1 MIKLRT
7 ILLQSNI
14 YRVTIVGVIIY
25 ALIVT
30 LLPKYESVYKGSEV
44 DFLCSI
50 DNYKI
55 EEDKMKLELVCKE
68 KLVGSYYFKNDEYK
82 FFKKKVNI
90 GSSVIVKG
98 KLVSPKN
105 NTVPYLFNYKKY
117 LYNKRVY
124 YTLKIDN
131 IKILNENSN
140 PFIKLKNRVIKHVNS
155 YKDSTYLYAFI
166 LGKTELISDEVLTS
180 YRENGISHL
189 FALSGLHVSIFSSI
203 LLFILKK
210 LRFKEILNYVLIFI
224 FLLLFSF
231 ITGFSPSILR
241 ATLLLFLLSIN
252 KVFYL
257 NIRTL
262 DILYLV
268 FIILVIINPF
278 IIYNLSFILSFTA
291 AFFLIFSSDLL
302 KGKNYFVSLF
312 KVSLLSYFASL
323 PLSIYYFGY
332 TNLLGTILNLVFV
345 PLVSFVVFPLTLL
358 TFIISK
364 FYSILNI
371 TTNLLESLSLLF
383 NKFKII
389 IYFPSI
395 NLIFVFIYL
404 SILMLYIKFKKKICL
419 YLIIVL
425 LIFFKIRPYMD
436 NNTYIYYIDVG
447 QGDSILVV
455 TPHLNKTILIDTGGI
470 VSFNENYKSNIV
482 KNKTIPFFRRIGI
495 NKVDYLFLTHGD
507 YDHAGE
513 ANELLSNFC
522 VKKVFINK
530 GNINNI
536 EKKINNKEVLRL
548 KNFVIDNIK
557 VNSLNNNV
565 FNNENDDSTILLFN
579 IYDYKFLFM
588 GDASIKTEEYLL
600 NNYILPNVD
609 ILKVGHHGSYTSTS
623 TDFINVIKPK
633 YSVIS
638 VGENNMYKHPNKN
651 VLDILDN
658 TKLFRTDVDGTIEVK
673 ISKKGYKI
681 KTYVP

>member
-30 LLPKYESVYKGSEV
+30 LLPKYESVYKGSEE

-55 EEDKMKLELVCKE
+55 EEDKLNLELVCKE

-82 FFKKKVNI
+82 FFKEKVNI

-124 YTLKIDN
+124 YTLKIDS

-140 PFIKLKNRVIKHVNS
+140 PFIKLKNRVIKHVNN

-241 ATLLLFLLSIN
+241 ATLLFFLLGIN

-332 TNLLGTILNLVFV
+332 TNLLGVILNLVFV

-389 IYFPSI
+389 IYFPRI

-470 VSFNENYKSNIV
+470 VSFNKNYKSNIV

-513 ANELLSNFC
+513 ANELLNNFC

-536 EKKINNKEVLRL
+536 EKKINNKEVLTL

-638 VGENNMYKHPNKN
+638 VGENNMYKHPNKS

-673 ISKKGYKI
+673 ISKKGYKV

>member
-30 LLPKYESVYKGSEV
+30 LLPKYESVYKGSEE

-82 FFKKKVNI
+82 FFKEKVNI

-131 IKILNENSN
+131 IKILNINSN

-241 ATLLLFLLSIN
+241 ATLLFFLLGIN

-455 TPHLNKTILIDTGGI
+455 TPHLNKIILIDTGGI

-565 FNNENDDSTILLFN
+565 FNNENDDSTVLLFN

-638 VGENNMYKHPNKN
+638 VGENNIYKHPNKS

>member
-30 LLPKYESVYKGSEV
+30 LLPKYESVYKGSEE

-68 KLVGSYYFKNDEYK
+68 KLVGSYYFKDDEYK
-82 FFKKKVNI
+82 FFKEKVNI
-90 GSSVIVKG
+90 GSSVSIKG

-131 IKILNENSN
+131 IKILKENSN

-241 ATLLLFLLSIN
+241 ATLLFFLLGIN

-302 KGKNYFVSLF
+302 KGRNYFVSLF

-389 IYFPSI
+389 IYFPKI
-395 NLIFVFIYL
+395 YLIFVFIYL

-495 NKVDYLFLTHGD
+495 NIVDYLFLTHGD

-536 EKKINNKEVLRL
+536 EKKINNKEVLML

-638 VGENNMYKHPNKN
+638 VGENNMYKHPNKS

>member
-30 LLPKYESVYKGSEV
+30 LLPKYESVYKGSEE

-82 FFKKKVNI
+82 FFKEKVNI

-124 YTLKIDN
+124 YTLKIDS

-189 FALSGLHVSIFSSI
+189 FALSGLHVFIFSSI

-241 ATLLLFLLSIN
+241 ATLLFFLLSIN

-389 IYFPSI
+389 IYFPRI

-455 TPHLNKTILIDTGGI
+455 TPHLKKTILIDTGGI

-513 ANELLSNFC
+513 ANVLLSNFC

-536 EKKINNKEVLRL
+536 EKKINNKEVLTL

-638 VGENNMYKHPNKN
+638 VGENNMYKHPNKS

-658 TKLFRTDVDGTIEVK
+658 TKLFRTDVDGSIEVK

>member
-30 LLPKYESVYKGSEV
+30 LLPKYESVYKGSEE

-55 EEDKMKLELVCKE
+55 EEDKVKLELVCKE

-82 FFKKKVNI
+82 FFKEKVNI

-124 YTLKIDN
+124 YTLKIDS
-131 IKILNENSN
+131 IKILKENSN

-241 ATLLLFLLSIN
+241 ATLLFFLLGIN

-389 IYFPSI
+389 IYFPRI
-395 NLIFVFIYL
+395 NLIFVFIYF

-536 EKKINNKEVLRL
+536 EKKINNKEVLML

-638 VGENNMYKHPNKN
+638 VGENNIYKHPNKS

>member
-30 LLPKYESVYKGSEV
+30 LLPKYESVYKESEE

-124 YTLKIDN
+124 YTLKIDS

-241 ATLLLFLLSIN
+241 ATLLFFLLSIN

-389 IYFPSI
+389 IYFPRI

-513 ANELLSNFC
+513 ANVLLSNFC

-536 EKKINNKEVLRL
+536 EKKINNKEVLML

-638 VGENNMYKHPNKN
+638 VGENNMYKHPNKS

>member
-30 LLPKYESVYKGSEV
+30 LLPKYESVYKGSEE

-68 KLVGSYYFKNDEYK
+68 KLVGSYYFENDEYK
-82 FFKKKVNI
+82 FFKEKVNI
-90 GSSVIVKG
+90 GSSVSIKG

-131 IKILNENSN
+131 IKILKENSN
-140 PFIKLKNRVIKHVNS
+140 PFIKLKNKVIKHVNS

-241 ATLLLFLLSIN
+241 ATLLFFLLGIN

-302 KGKNYFVSLF
+302 KGKNYFISLF
-312 KVSLLSYFASL
+312 KVSLLSYFSSL

-389 IYFPSI
+389 IYFPRI

-536 EKKINNKEVLRL
+536 EKKINNKEVLML

-565 FNNENDDSTILLFN
+565 FNNENDNSTVLLFN

-638 VGENNMYKHPNKN
+638 VGENNIYKHPNKS

>member
-30 LLPKYESVYKGSEV
+30 LLPKYESVYKGSEE

-68 KLVGSYYFKNDEYK
+68 KLVGSYYFKNDEYN
-82 FFKKKVNI
+82 FFKEKVNI
-90 GSSVIVKG
+90 GNSVIVKG

-105 NTVPYLFNYKKY
+105 NTVPYLFNYKNY

-124 YTLKIDN
+124 YTLKIDS

-210 LRFKEILNYVLIFI
+210 LRFKEILNYVIIFI

-241 ATLLLFLLSIN
+241 ATLLFFLLGIN

-345 PLVSFVVFPLTLL
+345 PLVSFVVFPLTFL

-389 IYFPSI
+389 IYFPRM

-425 LIFFKIRPYMD
+425 LIFFKIRRYMD

-513 ANELLSNFC
+513 ANELLNNFC

-536 EKKINNKEVLRL
+536 EKKINNKEVLTL

-638 VGENNMYKHPNKN
+638 VGENNMYKHPNKS

>member
-30 LLPKYESVYKGSEV
+30 LLPKYESVYKGSEE

-82 FFKKKVNI
+82 FFKEKVNI

-131 IKILNENSN
+131 IKILKENSN

-241 ATLLLFLLSIN
+241 ATLLFFLLGIN

-389 IYFPSI
+389 IYFPRI

-455 TPHLNKTILIDTGGI
+455 TPHLNKIILIDTGGI

-638 VGENNMYKHPNKN
+638 VGENNMYKHPNKS

-673 ISKKGYKI
+673 ISKKGYKV

>member
-189 FALSGLHVSIFSSI
+189 FALSGLNVSIFSSI

-241 ATLLLFLLSIN
+241 ATLLFFLLGIN

-268 FIILVIINPF
+268 FIILAIINPF

-389 IYFPSI
+389 IYFPRI

-455 TPHLNKTILIDTGGI
+455 TPHLNKIILIDTGGI
-470 VSFNENYKSNIV
+470 VSFNENYKSNII

-513 ANELLSNFC
+513 ATELLSNFC

-536 EKKINNKEVLRL
+536 EKKINNKEVLTL

-638 VGENNMYKHPNKN
+638 VGENNMYKHPNKS

-673 ISKKGYKI
+673 ISKKGYKVR
-681 KTYVP
+681 TYVP

>member
-30 LLPKYESVYKGSEV
+30 LLPKYESVYKGSEE

-90 GSSVIVKG
+90 GNRVIVKG

-124 YTLKIDN
+124 YTLKIDS

-241 ATLLLFLLSIN
+241 ATLLFFLLSIN

-389 IYFPSI
+389 IYFPRI

-436 NNTYIYYIDVG
+436 NNTYIYYIDVV

-455 TPHLNKTILIDTGGI
+455 TPHLKKTILIDTGGI

-513 ANELLSNFC
+513 ASELLSNFC

-536 EKKINNKEVLRL
+536 EKKINNKEVLTL

-638 VGENNMYKHPNKN
+638 VGENNMYKHPNKS

-658 TKLFRTDVDGTIEVK
+658 TKLFRTDMDGTIEVK

>member
-30 LLPKYESVYKGSEV
+30 LLPKYESVYKGSEE

-241 ATLLLFLLSIN
+241 ATLLFFLLSIN

-291 AFFLIFSSDLL
+291 AFFLIFSSNLL

-345 PLVSFVVFPLTLL
+345 PLVSFVVFPLTLI

-364 FYSILNI
+364 FYLILNI

-389 IYFPSI
+389 IYFPRI

-436 NNTYIYYIDVG
+436 NNTYIYYLDVG

-495 NKVDYLFLTHGD
+495 NRVDYLFLTHGD

-513 ANELLSNFC
+513 ANVLLSNFC

-536 EKKINNKEVLRL
+536 EKKINNKEVLTL

-638 VGENNMYKHPNKN
+638 VGENNMYKHPNKS

-673 ISKKGYKI
+673 ISKKRYKI

>member
-124 YTLKIDN
+124 YTLKIDS

-241 ATLLLFLLSIN
+241 ATLLFFLLGIN
-252 KVFYL
+252 KAFYL

-389 IYFPSI
+389 IYFPRI

-436 NNTYIYYIDVG
+436 NNTYIYYLDVG
-447 QGDSILVV
+447 QGDSILLV

-638 VGENNMYKHPNKN
+638 VGENNMYKHPNKS

>member
-30 LLPKYESVYKGSEV
+30 LLPKYESVYKGSEE

-82 FFKKKVNI
+82 FFKEKVSI

-124 YTLKIDN
+124 YTLKIDS

-241 ATLLLFLLSIN
+241 ATLLFFLLSIN

-389 IYFPSI
+389 IYFPRI

-495 NKVDYLFLTHGD
+495 NRVDYLFLTHGD

-536 EKKINNKEVLRL
+536 EKKINNKEVLML

-638 VGENNMYKHPNKN
+638 VGENNMYKHPNKS

-673 ISKKGYKI
+673 ISKKVYKI

>member
-30 LLPKYESVYKGSEV
+30 LLPKYESVYKGSEE

-68 KLVGSYYFKNDEYK
+68 KLVGSYYFKDDEYK
-82 FFKKKVNI
+82 FFKEKVNI
-90 GSSVIVKG
+90 GSSVSIKG

-131 IKILNENSN
+131 IKILKENSN
-140 PFIKLKNRVIKHVNS
+140 PFIKLKNKVIKHVNS

-241 ATLLLFLLSIN
+241 ATLLFFLLGIN

-389 IYFPSI
+389 IYFPRI

-455 TPHLNKTILIDTGGI
+455 TPHLKKTILIDTGGI

-638 VGENNMYKHPNKN
+638 VGENNMYKHPNKS

>member
-30 LLPKYESVYKGSEV
+30 LLPKYESVYKGSEE

-82 FFKKKVNI
+82 FFKEKVNI

-131 IKILNENSN
+131 IKILKENSN

-241 ATLLLFLLSIN
+241 ATLLFFLLGIN

-302 KGKNYFVSLF
+302 KGKNYYVSLF

-389 IYFPSI
+389 IYFPRI

-455 TPHLNKTILIDTGGI
+455 TPHLNKIILIDTGGI

-513 ANELLSNFC
+513 ANELISNFC

-565 FNNENDDSTILLFN
+565 FNNENDDSTVLLFN

-638 VGENNMYKHPNKN
+638 VGENNIYKHPNKS

>member
-30 LLPKYESVYKGSEV
+30 LLPKYESVYKGSEE

-55 EEDKMKLELVCKE
+55 EEDKMNLELVCKE
-68 KLVGSYYFKNDEYK
+68 KLVSSYYFKNDEYK
-82 FFKKKVNI
+82 FFKEKVNI

-131 IKILNENSN
+131 IKILKENSN

-241 ATLLLFLLSIN
+241 ATLLFFLLSIN

-389 IYFPSI
+389 IYFPRI

-436 NNTYIYYIDVG
+436 NNTYIYYLDVG

-455 TPHLNKTILIDTGGI
+455 TQHLNKTILIDTGGI

-638 VGENNMYKHPNKN
+638 VGENNMYKHPNKS

-673 ISKKGYKI
+673 ISKKRYKI

>member
-30 LLPKYESVYKGSEV
+30 LLPKYESVYKESEE

-124 YTLKIDN
+124 YTLKIDS

-241 ATLLLFLLSIN
+241 ATLLFFLLSIN

-345 PLVSFVVFPLTLL
+345 PLVSFVVFPLTLF

-389 IYFPSI
+389 IYFPRI

-513 ANELLSNFC
+513 ANVLLSNFC

-536 EKKINNKEVLRL
+536 EKKINNKEVLTL

-638 VGENNMYKHPNKN
+638 VGENNMYKHPNKS

-673 ISKKGYKI
+673 ISKKRYKI

>member
-30 LLPKYESVYKGSEV
+30 LLPKYESVYKGSEE

-82 FFKKKVNI
+82 FFKEKVNI
-90 GSSVIVKG
+90 GSSVSIKG

-131 IKILNENSN
+131 IKILKENSN
-140 PFIKLKNRVIKHVNS
+140 PFIKLKNKVIKHVNS

-241 ATLLLFLLSIN
+241 ATLLFFLLGIN

-389 IYFPSI
+389 IYFPKI
-395 NLIFVFIYL
+395 YLIFVFIYL

-447 QGDSILVV
+447 QGDSILVM
-455 TPHLNKTILIDTGGI
+455 TPHLNKIILIDTGGI

-536 EKKINNKEVLRL
+536 EKKINNKEVLTL

-638 VGENNMYKHPNKN
+638 VGENNMYKHPNKS

-658 TKLFRTDVDGTIEVK
+658 TKLLRTDVDGTIEVK

>member
-30 LLPKYESVYKGSEV
+30 LLPKYESVYKGSEE

-55 EEDKMKLELVCKE
+55 EEDKVKLELVCKE

-82 FFKKKVNI
+82 FFKEKVNI

-124 YTLKIDN
+124 YTLKIDS

-241 ATLLLFLLSIN
+241 ATLLFFLLSIN

-323 PLSIYYFGY
+323 PLSIYYFEY

-345 PLVSFVVFPLTLL
+345 PLVSFVVFPLTLI

-364 FYSILNI
+364 FYLILNI

-389 IYFPSI
+389 IYFPRI

-436 NNTYIYYIDVG
+436 NNTYIYYLDVG

-495 NKVDYLFLTHGD
+495 NRVDYLFLTHGD

-513 ANELLSNFC
+513 ANVLLSNFC

-638 VGENNMYKHPNKN
+638 VGENNIYKHPNKN

-673 ISKKGYKI
+673 ISKKRYKI

>member
-30 LLPKYESVYKGSEV
+30 LLPKYESVYKGSEE

-82 FFKKKVNI
+82 FFKEKVNI
-90 GSSVIVKG
+90 GNRVIVKG

-124 YTLKIDN
+124 YTLKIDS

-241 ATLLLFLLSIN
+241 ATLLFFLLSIN

-389 IYFPSI
+389 IYFPRI

-513 ANELLSNFC
+513 ANVLLSNFC

-536 EKKINNKEVLRL
+536 EKKINNKEVLTL

-638 VGENNMYKHPNKN
+638 VGENNMYKHPNKS

-673 ISKKGYKI
+673 ISKKRYKI

>member
-30 LLPKYESVYKGSEV
+30 LLPKYESVYKGSEE

-68 KLVGSYYFKNDEYK
+68 KLVGSYYFKNDEYN
-82 FFKKKVNI
+82 FFKEKVNI
-90 GSSVIVKG
+90 GNSVIVKG

-105 NTVPYLFNYKKY
+105 NTVPYLFNYKNY

-124 YTLKIDN
+124 YTLKIDS

-210 LRFKEILNYVLIFI
+210 LRFKEILNYVIIFI

-241 ATLLLFLLSIN
+241 ATLLFFLLGIN

-291 AFFLIFSSDLL
+291 DFFLIFSSDLL

-345 PLVSFVVFPLTLL
+345 PLVSFVVFPLTFL

-389 IYFPSI
+389 IYFPRM

-425 LIFFKIRPYMD
+425 LLFFKIRPYMD

-513 ANELLSNFC
+513 ANELLNNFC

-536 EKKINNKEVLRL
+536 EKKINNKEVLTL

-623 TDFINVIKPK
+623 TDFIKVIKPK

-638 VGENNMYKHPNKN
+638 VGENNMYKHPNKS

-673 ISKKGYKI
+673 ISKKGYKV

>member
-30 LLPKYESVYKGSEV
+30 LLPKYESVYKGSEE

-68 KLVGSYYFKNDEYK
+68 KLVGSYYFKNDEYN
-82 FFKKKVNI
+82 FFKEKVNI
-90 GSSVIVKG
+90 GNSVIVKG

-105 NTVPYLFNYKKY
+105 NTVPYLFNYKNY

-124 YTLKIDN
+124 YTLKIDS

-210 LRFKEILNYVLIFI
+210 LRFKEILNYVIIFI

-241 ATLLLFLLSIN
+241 ATLLFFLLGIN

-278 IIYNLSFILSFTA
+278 IINNLSFILSFTA

-345 PLVSFVVFPLTLL
+345 PLVSFVVFPLTFL

-389 IYFPSI
+389 IYFPRM

-425 LIFFKIRPYMD
+425 LLFFKIRPYMD

-536 EKKINNKEVLRL
+536 EKKINNKEVLTL

-609 ILKVGHHGSYTSTS
+609 ILKVGHHGSYASTS

-638 VGENNMYKHPNKN
+638 VGENNMYKHPNKS

>member
-30 LLPKYESVYKGSEV
+30 LLPKYESVYKGSEE

-55 EEDKMKLELVCKE
+55 EEDNMNLELACKE

-131 IKILNENSN
+131 IKILKENSN
-140 PFIKLKNRVIKHVNS
+140 SFIKLKNKVIKHVNS

-180 YRENGISHL
+180 YRENVISHL

-241 ATLLLFLLSIN
+241 ATLLFFLLSIN

-389 IYFPSI
+389 IYFPRI

-436 NNTYIYYIDVG
+436 NNTYIYYLDVG

-455 TPHLNKTILIDTGGI
+455 TQHLNKTILIDTGGI

-638 VGENNMYKHPNKN
+638 VGENNMYKHPNKS

-673 ISKKGYKI
+673 ISKKRYKI

>member
-25 ALIVT
+25 AFIVT
-30 LLPKYESVYKGSEV
+30 LLPKYESVYKESEE
-44 DFLCSI
+44 DFMCSI

-68 KLVGSYYFKNDEYK
+68 KLVGSYYFKNNEYK
-82 FFKKKVNI
+82 FFKEKVNI
-90 GSSVIVKG
+90 GSSVSVKG

-124 YTLKIDN
+124 YILKIDS

-140 PFIKLKNRVIKHVNS
+140 PFIKLKNKVIKHVNS

-210 LRFKEILNYVLIFI
+210 LKFKEILNYVLIFI

-241 ATLLLFLLSIN
+241 ATLLFFLLGIN

-332 TNLLGTILNLVFV
+332 TNLLGIILNLVFV
-345 PLVSFVVFPLTLL
+345 PLVSFVFFPLTLL

-389 IYFPSI
+389 IYFPRI

-455 TPHLNKTILIDTGGI
+455 TPHLSKTILIDTGGI
-470 VSFNENYKSNIV
+470 VSFNKNYKSNIV
-482 KNKTIPFFRRIGI
+482 KNKSIPFFRRIGI

-507 YDHAGE
+507 FDHAGE

-530 GNINNI
+530 GDINNI
-536 EKKINNKEVLRL
+536 EKKINNKEVLTL

-579 IYDYKFLFM
+579 IYNYKFLFM
-588 GDASIKTEEYLL
+588 GDASVKTEEYLL
-600 NNYILPNVD
+600 NNYNLPNVD

-638 VGENNMYKHPNKN
+638 VGENNMYKHPNKS

>member
-30 LLPKYESVYKGSEV
+30 LLPKYESVYKGSEE

-55 EEDKMKLELVCKE
+55 EEDKMNLELACKE

-124 YTLKIDN
+124 YTLKIDS

-241 ATLLLFLLSIN
+241 AILLFFLLSIN

-389 IYFPSI
+389 IYFPRI

-638 VGENNMYKHPNKN
+638 VGENNMYKHPNKS

>member
-30 LLPKYESVYKGSEV
+30 LLPKYESVYKGSEE

-82 FFKKKVNI
+82 FFKEKVNI

-124 YTLKIDN
+124 YTLKIDS

-210 LRFKEILNYVLIFI
+210 LRFKEILNYVIIFI

-241 ATLLLFLLSIN
+241 ATLLLFLLGIN

-358 TFIISK
+358 IFIISK

-389 IYFPSI
+389 IYFPRI

-455 TPHLNKTILIDTGGI
+455 TPHLNKIILIDTGGI

-638 VGENNMYKHPNKN
+638 VGENNIYKHPNKS

-673 ISKKGYKI
+673 ISKKRYKI

>member
-30 LLPKYESVYKGSEV
+30 LLPKYESVYKESEE

-55 EEDKMKLELVCKE
+55 EEDKMNLELACKE
-68 KLVGSYYFKNDEYK
+68 KLVGSYYFKDDEYK
-82 FFKKKVNI
+82 FFKEKVNI
-90 GSSVIVKG
+90 GNSVIVKG

-131 IKILNENSN
+131 IKILKENSN
-140 PFIKLKNRVIKHVNS
+140 SFIKLKNKVIKHVNS

-166 LGKTELISDEVLTS
+166 LGKAELISDEVLTS

-241 ATLLLFLLSIN
+241 ATLLFFLLGIN

-268 FIILVIINPF
+268 FIILVIFNPF

-345 PLVSFVVFPLTLL
+345 PLVSFVVFPLTLI

-364 FYSILNI
+364 FYLILNI

-389 IYFPSI
+389 IYFPRI

-436 NNTYIYYIDVG
+436 NNAYIYYIDVG

-536 EKKINNKEVLRL
+536 EKKINNKEVLTL

-638 VGENNMYKHPNKN
+638 VGENNIYKHPNKS

-673 ISKKGYKI
+673 INKKGYKI

>member
-1 MIKLRT
+1 M
-7 ILLQSNI
+7 
-14 YRVTIVGVIIY
+14 
-25 ALIVT
+25 
-30 LLPKYESVYKGSEV
+30 
-44 DFLCSI
+44 
-50 DNYKI
+50 
-55 EEDKMKLELVCKE
+55 
-68 KLVGSYYFKNDEYK
+68 
-82 FFKKKVNI
+82 
-90 GSSVIVKG
+90 
-98 KLVSPKN
+98 
-105 NTVPYLFNYKKY
+105 
-117 LYNKRVY
+117 
-124 YTLKIDN
+124 
-131 IKILNENSN
+131 
-140 PFIKLKNRVIKHVNS
+140 
-155 YKDSTYLYAFI
+155 
-166 LGKTELISDEVLTS
+166 
-180 YRENGISHL
+180 
-189 FALSGLHVSIFSSI
+189 
-203 LLFILKK
+203 
-210 LRFKEILNYVLIFI
+210 
-224 FLLLFSF
+224 
-231 ITGFSPSILR
+231 
-241 ATLLLFLLSIN
+241 
-252 KVFYL
+252 FYL

-579 IYDYKFLFM
+579 IYDYKF
-588 GDASIKTEEYLL
+588 
-600 NNYILPNVD
+600 
-609 ILKVGHHGSYTSTS
+609 
-623 TDFINVIKPK
+623 FI
-633 YSVIS
+633 Y
-638 VGENNMYKHPNKN
+638 G
-651 VLDILDN
+651 
-658 TKLFRTDVDGTIEVK
+658 RC
-673 ISKKGYKI
+673 
-681 KTYVP
+681 

>member
-30 LLPKYESVYKGSEV
+30 LLPKYESVYKGSEE

-82 FFKKKVNI
+82 FFKEKVNI

-124 YTLKIDN
+124 YTLKIDS

-241 ATLLLFLLSIN
+241 ATLLFFLLSIN

-389 IYFPSI
+389 IYFPRI

-495 NKVDYLFLTHGD
+495 NRVDYLFLTHGD

-536 EKKINNKEVLRL
+536 EKKINNKEVLTL

-638 VGENNMYKHPNKN
+638 VGENNMYKHPNKS

-673 ISKKGYKI
+673 ISKKRYKI

>member
-30 LLPKYESVYKGSEV
+30 LLPKYESVYKGSEE

-82 FFKKKVNI
+82 FFKEKVNI

-131 IKILNENSN
+131 IKILKENSN

-241 ATLLLFLLSIN
+241 ATLLFFLLGIN

-389 IYFPSI
+389 IYFPRI

-536 EKKINNKEVLRL
+536 EKKINNKEVLML

-565 FNNENDDSTILLFN
+565 FNNENDNSTVLLFN

-638 VGENNMYKHPNKN
+638 VGENNIYKHPNKS

>member
-30 LLPKYESVYKGSEV
+30 LLPKYESVYKGSEE

-55 EEDKMKLELVCKE
+55 EEDKMNLELACKE

-131 IKILNENSN
+131 IKILKENSN
-140 PFIKLKNRVIKHVNS
+140 SFIKLKNKVIKHVNS

-241 ATLLLFLLSIN
+241 ATLLFFLLGIN

-389 IYFPSI
+389 IYFPRI

-638 VGENNMYKHPNKN
+638 VGENNMYKHPNKS

>member
-30 LLPKYESVYKGSEV
+30 LLPKYESVYKGSEE

-68 KLVGSYYFKNDEYK
+68 KLVGSYYFKDDEYK
-82 FFKKKVNI
+82 FFKEKVNI
-90 GSSVIVKG
+90 ESSVSIKG

-124 YTLKIDN
+124 YTLKIDS

-241 ATLLLFLLSIN
+241 ATLLFFLLGIN

-345 PLVSFVVFPLTLL
+345 PLVSFVVFPLTLI

-455 TPHLNKTILIDTGGI
+455 TPHLNKIILIDTGGI

-638 VGENNMYKHPNKN
+638 VGENNMYKHPNKS

>member
-30 LLPKYESVYKGSEV
+30 LLPKYESVYKGSEE

-55 EEDKMKLELVCKE
+55 EEDKVKLELVCKE

-82 FFKKKVNI
+82 FFKEKVNI

-124 YTLKIDN
+124 YTLKIN
-131 IKILNENSN
+131 SIKILNENSN

-241 ATLLLFLLSIN
+241 ATLLFFLLSIN

-389 IYFPSI
+389 IYFPRI

-495 NKVDYLFLTHGD
+495 NRVDYLFLTHGD

-536 EKKINNKEVLRL
+536 EKKINNKEVLML

-638 VGENNMYKHPNKN
+638 VGENNMYKHPNKS

>member
-30 LLPKYESVYKGSEV
+30 LLPKYESVYKGSEE

-68 KLVGSYYFKNDEYK
+68 KLVGSYYFKNDEYN
-82 FFKKKVNI
+82 FFKEKVNI
-90 GSSVIVKG
+90 GNRVIVKG

-131 IKILNENSN
+131 IKILKENSN
-140 PFIKLKNRVIKHVNS
+140 PFIKLKNKVIKHVNS

-210 LRFKEILNYVLIFI
+210 LRFKEILNYVIIFI

-241 ATLLLFLLSIN
+241 ATLLFFLLGIN

-358 TFIISK
+358 IFIISK

-389 IYFPSI
+389 IYFPRI

-425 LIFFKIRPYMD
+425 LIFFKIRPYID
-436 NNTYIYYIDVG
+436 NNTYIYYLDVG

-495 NKVDYLFLTHGD
+495 NRVDYLFLTHGD

-513 ANELLSNFC
+513 ANVLLSNFC

-638 VGENNMYKHPNKN
+638 VGENNMYKHPNKS

-673 ISKKGYKI
+673 ISKKRYKI

>member
-30 LLPKYESVYKGSEV
+30 LLPKYESVYKGSEE

-124 YTLKIDN
+124 YTLKIDS

-241 ATLLLFLLSIN
+241 ATLLFFLLSIN

-389 IYFPSI
+389 IYFPRI

-536 EKKINNKEVLRL
+536 EKKINNKEVLTL

-638 VGENNMYKHPNKN
+638 VGENNMYKHPNKS

-673 ISKKGYKI
+673 ISKKGYKVR
-681 KTYVP
+681 TYVP

>member
-30 LLPKYESVYKGSEV
+30 LLPKYESVYKGSEE

-55 EEDKMKLELVCKE
+55 EEDKMNLELVCKE
-68 KLVGSYYFKNDEYK
+68 KLVSSYYFKNDEYK
-82 FFKKKVNI
+82 FFKEKVNI

-131 IKILNENSN
+131 IKILKENSN

-241 ATLLLFLLSIN
+241 ATLLFFLLGIN

-262 DILYLV
+262 DILYLI

-323 PLSIYYFGY
+323 PLSIYYFRY

-389 IYFPSI
+389 IYFPRI

-513 ANELLSNFC
+513 ANVLLSNFC

-536 EKKINNKEVLRL
+536 EKKINNKEVLTL

-638 VGENNMYKHPNKN
+638 VGENNMYKHPNKS

-673 ISKKGYKI
+673 ISKKRYKI

>member
-30 LLPKYESVYKGSEV
+30 LLPKYESVYKESEE

-55 EEDKMKLELVCKE
+55 EEDKMNLELACKE
-68 KLVGSYYFKNDEYK
+68 KLVGSYYFKDDEYK
-82 FFKKKVNI
+82 FFKEKVNI
-90 GSSVIVKG
+90 GNSVIVKG

-117 LYNKRVY
+117 LYNKRIY

-131 IKILNENSN
+131 IKILKENSN
-140 PFIKLKNRVIKHVNS
+140 SFIKLKNKVIKHVNS

-166 LGKTELISDEVLTS
+166 LGKAELISDEVLTS

-241 ATLLLFLLSIN
+241 ATLLFFLLGIN

-268 FIILVIINPF
+268 FIILVIFNPF

-345 PLVSFVVFPLTLL
+345 PLVSFVVFPLTLI

-364 FYSILNI
+364 FYLILNI

-389 IYFPSI
+389 IYFPRI

-536 EKKINNKEVLRL
+536 EKKINNKEVLTL

-638 VGENNMYKHPNKN
+638 VGENNIYKHPNKS

-673 ISKKGYKI
+673 INKKGYKI

>member
-30 LLPKYESVYKGSEV
+30 LLPKYESVYKGNEE

-82 FFKKKVNI
+82 FFKEKVNI
-90 GSSVIVKG
+90 GNRVIVKG

-124 YTLKIDN
+124 YTLKIDS

-140 PFIKLKNRVIKHVNS
+140 PFIELKNRVIKHVNS

-210 LRFKEILNYVLIFI
+210 LRFKEILNYILIFI

-241 ATLLLFLLSIN
+241 ATLLFFLLGIN

-302 KGKNYFVSLF
+302 KGGNYFVSLF

-345 PLVSFVVFPLTLL
+345 PLVSFVVFPLTLI

-371 TTNLLESLSLLF
+371 TTNLLENLSLLF

-389 IYFPSI
+389 IYFPRM

-588 GDASIKTEEYLL
+588 GDASIKTEAYLL

-638 VGENNMYKHPNKN
+638 VGENNMYKHPNKS